1 MTGLYLSIH
10 LELVC
15 VLVVCFWELNVTQ
28 SALYLV
34 RWKLQEQEHDLLGLL
49 LPGEVILDTRLDL
62 YQPELPD
69 IIMVFVFLFLTYFT

>member
-1 MTGLYLSIH
+1 MTGLYLSIP

-34 RWKLQEQEHDLLGLL
+34 RWKRQEPEHDLLGLL

-69 IIMVFVFLFLTYFT
+69 IIWYLSFSF